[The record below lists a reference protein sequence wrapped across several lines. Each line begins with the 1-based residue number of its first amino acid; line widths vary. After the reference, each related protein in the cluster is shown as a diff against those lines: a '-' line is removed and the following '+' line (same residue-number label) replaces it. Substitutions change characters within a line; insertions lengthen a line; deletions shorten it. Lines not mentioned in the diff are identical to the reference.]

1 MSFLPELGT
10 WNHRNKATFH
20 HTITTG
26 TSGAIASQDA
36 AADSGIVAVKTAT
49 KTGRYTLTVPA
60 KYRKFRGGHVIALG
74 PTDATYGAKT
84 KGSIFFFRNNNLD
97 TGSGPF
103 TVDVQAMNPS
113 TDATNQID
121 SEVPDG
127 TVLYITLH
135 VMV

>member
-1 MSFLPELGT
+1 MSFMPILGT
-10 WNHRNKATFH
+10 WNHRNLAVFNH
-20 HTITTG
+20 VITTG

-36 AADSGIVAVKTAT
+36 ASTSGIVAVKTAT
-49 KTGRYTLTVPA
+49 KTGRYTLTLPG
-60 KYRKFRGGHVIALG
+60 KYRTFRGGFVTALG

-84 KGSIFFFRNNNLD
+84 KGSIFFFRNNAVD

-113 TDATNQID
+113 TDATNQVD

-127 TVLYITLH
+127 TVLYITLL
-135 VMV
+135 VSQ